1 MIVYTATTGIKTAEI
16 KYRTVPR
23 LTGSRYVITGPQ
35 WSLEKSILNFSRNR
49 YWRRKILP
57 QKHF

>member
-35 WSLEKSILNFSRNR
+35 WSLEKSILNFSGNR
-49 YWRRKILP
+49 YGRR
-57 QKHF
+57 